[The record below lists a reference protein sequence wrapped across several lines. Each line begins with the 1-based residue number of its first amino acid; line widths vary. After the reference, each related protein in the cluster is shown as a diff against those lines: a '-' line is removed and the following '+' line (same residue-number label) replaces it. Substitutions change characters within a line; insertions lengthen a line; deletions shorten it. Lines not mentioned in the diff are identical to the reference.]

1 MGKTKTV
8 RKNTKWGNEVL
19 NDLKNLKLKNWTIL
33 SKTDKP
39 GIN

>member
-8 RKNTKWGNEVL
+8 RKNAKWGNKVL
-19 NDLKNLKLKNWTIL
+19 NDLKNLNLKNWTIL

-39 GIN
+39 SIN